1 MWISQLTASP
11 TAEYSELSTKDIRG
25 VYGYQQFIALSLFLG
40 DGLYAVAK
48 VTFVAA
54 LGITKHIR
62 ERKKL
67 PEHRTERTTFVG
79 RKVSFQSNKAFSC
92 MEGQAVMH
100 QALSAGAL
108 LQCQPGTLCTSA
120 SCLLCS
126 PLHSLHLL
134 RRSWQTITQSYAAKA
149 L

>member
-1 MWISQLTASP
+1 MWRPPCLTAVP
-11 TAEYSELSTKDIRG
+11 AAEYSELSTKDIRG

-79 RKVSFQSNKAFSC
+79 RKVSSNSNKAYYD
-92 MEGQAVMH
+92 
-100 QALSAGAL
+100 
-108 LQCQPGTLCTSA
+108 T
-120 SCLLCS
+120 
-126 PLHSLHLL
+126 
-134 RRSWQTITQSYAAKA
+134 
-149 L
+149 

>member
-1 MWISQLTASP
+1 MLMSQAQHITGQSFLCPCALFPCHDLTWLTASP

-62 ERKKL
+62 ERKRL
-67 PEHRTERTTFVG
+67 PEHKTARTTFVG
-79 RKVSFQSNKAFSC
+79 RKVSSRATNLLLVLNMYC
-92 MEGQAVMH
+92 VQA
-100 QALSAGAL
+100 SAA
-108 LQCQPGTLCTSA
+108 
-120 SCLLCS
+120 
-126 PLHSLHLL
+126 
-134 RRSWQTITQSYAAKA
+134 
-149 L
+149 